1 MIGLRIGV
9 AELAEME
16 AGAPAVVMVPGHL
29 LPHAPPLLPL
39 VLRDGVLARP
49 GAAPSRTVPLP
60 AAVTLLALIGPEQE
74 AEALRPLL
82 PAGLPVL
89 PDAAAL
95 LGALAA
101 ALRDEAEARLA
112 LAGERDRLKR
122 ALGRLTEPRPSLVL
136 DLPPGG
142 GRAAPSLFQPLGR
155 PAEGL
160 SAIALHLARPS
171 SIGLK
176 VALLAEGRVLAR
188 WRVPA
193 EALAPGWLTLH
204 LPEPAPPGPAMAT
217 LDIQAEAGEGETA
230 LLSTVSDR
238 PGAALALRAWTA
250 PDGWAVLPRH
260 VDWAACDTQHLA
272 QPLALPASLLAEASI
287 EGAEAALVAAGD
299 EEPRLLLD
307 LAPGAEARIRLP
319 PIPVGPADLLRARL
333 VLRGRIGDALAA
345 AFTVETGPGLSVGTG
360 WRETDG
366 AGCLV
371 VHLPLPPGPMA
382 RLEVTLRHPGQ
393 APVVVE
399 FAGLALQA
407 GAAGDRLVPPP
418 GPVEPRR
425 AGVAGGMPAASIPL
439 PIGTGIEVSGW
450 PGAPP
455 APPLA
460 LAQPGGGAG
469 PAARP
474 APTRPAPALRLP
486 SGTSFQGFKLT
497 QHLVNQDGSYRH
509 LDVTI
514 SGLLAGG
521 GLWRQVRLKL
531 FERRGAIG
539 LEFRQMAGWPPV
551 FDAWPGSETDQYG
564 PFWRLEA
571 QTAERGLGQ
580 LATPHDRALIGAL
593 AEVLPD
599 LAMRAADAANL
610 PAPDPEAWRA
620 RALALGAALEGGG
633 AG

>member
-1 MIGLRIGV
+1 MIGLRIGA
-9 AELAEME
+9 AELAEIE
-16 AGAPAVVMVPGHL
+16 AGAPAVVTVPGRL
-29 LPHAPPLLPL
+29 LPHAPPLVPL
-39 VLRDGVLARP
+39 VLKDGVLARP
-49 GAAPSRTVPLP
+49 GASPSRHLPLSATVK
-60 AAVTLLALIGPEQE
+60 LLALVGPERE

-82 PAGLPVL
+82 PPGLPVL

-101 ALRDEAEARLA
+101 ALRDESQARLA
-112 LAGERDRLKR
+112 VAGERDRLKG

-142 GRAAPSLFQPLGR
+142 GRVAPSLFQPLGR

-160 SAIALHLARPS
+160 CAIALHLARTS

-176 VALLAEGRVLAR
+176 VTLLAEGRVLAR

-217 LDIQAEAGEGETA
+217 LDIQAEAGEGEGL

-238 PGAALALRAWTA
+238 PGASLALRAWTA
-250 PDGWAVLPRH
+250 PEGWAVLPRH
-260 VDWAACDTQHLA
+260 IDWAACDTQHPT
-272 QPLALPASLLAEASI
+272 QPLPLPAALLAEASI
-287 EGAEAALVAAGD
+287 EGAHADLIAAGG

-319 PIPVGPADLLRARL
+319 PIPVGPADLLWGRI
-333 VLRGRIGDALAA
+333 VLRGRIGDAVAA
-345 AFTVETGPGLSVGTG
+345 AFTAETAPGLSVESG
-360 WRETDG
+360 WRNTDATG
-366 AGCLV
+366 ALA
-371 VHLPLPPGPMA
+371 VHLPLPPGAMA
-382 RLEVTLRHPGQ
+382 RLDVTLRNPG
-393 APVVVE
+393 PVPAVVE
-399 FAGLALQA
+399 FTGLALQA
-407 GAAGDRLVPPP
+407 GAAGEWLAAPP
-418 GPVEPRR
+418 GPAETQR
-425 AGVAGGMPAASIPL
+425 ASVAGSAPRPAVPM
-439 PIGTGIEVSGW
+439 PIGPGVEVAGW
-450 PGAPP
+450 RASPA

-460 LAQPGGGAG
+460 IAQPGGIE
-469 PAARP
+469 ARP
-474 APTRPAPALRLP
+474 AALPAPALRLP
-486 SGTSFQGFKLT
+486 SGTTFQGFKLT

-539 LEFRQMAGWPPV
+539 LEFRDMAGWPPV
-551 FDAWPGSETDQYG
+551 FDAWPGSEKDQYG

-571 QTAERGLGQ
+571 GMAKTGLGQ
-580 LATPHDRALIGAL
+580 LATPHDRALIDAV

-599 LAMRAADAANL
+599 LAQRAATTAGL
-610 PAPDPEAWRA
+610 PAPDTAAWRA
-620 RALALGAALEGGG
+620 RALTLSTAVAGRGG
-633 AG
+633 